1 MKSYVHPHRDG
12 TDLLR
17 AAADH
22 AEQER
27 AGRDLL
33 VVDIAEIDARRVYRE
48 AGYPSTVAYCI
59 GELGL
64 SPKASLHRIR
74 VARVAWRLPAILAAL
89 VAGRVHLT
97 AVSVLAAHLTEEN
110 VEELLEAAAQKNIQD
125 LRRHIAEHFPR
136 RDLFTAPRLP
146 EPLLLNTGPGL
157 MGSAAEPSGP
167 IDDWALPYPPATAPR
182 TERLLKGVQVRETRP
197 VEMPPERLLLKV
209 ALERKTH
216 EKLRQAGD
224 LLGHQVPSG
233 DMAEILDRVLDLFIA
248 HAQKRK
254 FAATSKPRALDETAA
269 PQGRHIPAG
278 VKRAVA
284 ERDGCQCTFK
294 SASGK
299 RCPARRMLEFDHIE
313 PVARGGQSTVDNLRL
328 RCRTHNQYAAELTYG
343 REFMDAKIE
352 ESRRAA
358 AKKRVE
364 GNVLLG
370 CAAPA

>member
-1 MKSYVHPHRDG
+1 MKSYVHPHRNG
-12 TDLLR
+12 RDLLR

-110 VEELLEAAAQKNIQD
+110 VEELLGAAAQKNIQE
-125 LRRHIAEHFPR
+125 LRRHIAERFPR

-146 EPLLLNTGPGL
+146 EPLLLTTGPGL

-167 IDDWALPYPPATAPR
+167 INGALPCPPATAPR

-197 VEMPPERLLLKV
+197 MGMPPERFLLKV

-248 HAQKRK
+248 RAQKRK
-254 FAATSKPRALDETAA
+254 FAATSKPRALHGTAA

-284 ERDGCQCTFK
+284 ERDGCQCTFT

-358 AKKRVE
+358 AKKRVQ